1 MNFAIAEIISNDI
14 ELHRLSS
21 EVKHA
26 GSLSGVILASLTFG
40 LAVAKIVASEIL
52 TQRGQAEGVHPFCP
66 KCGHLL
72 ESKGLLPR
80 SIISIIG
87 TIHWKRRGWRC
98 TKGCKI
104 GQITPFDKELD
115 LQPNQ
120 RVSNEVKQIACALAV
135 FVPYSIASSL
145 LEMLTGVEVSS
156 GAIWNW
162 AQDAGQHAMIRL
174 ENELS
179 AFEEDSSESIN
190 IEEKLQRLPLLIGG
204 DGVMAPFRPH
214 TGSPKGKTAWREV
227 KVGIFARLG
236 QRVTKKGKIVS
247 VLVHR
252 HLVAVLGNID
262 EFKARMQV
270 AAVKQGIMDAEIVVW
285 LSDGGRGFWRVY
297 NELFS
302 GCAQGILD
310 FYHAAQNVWKAT
322 KNWLD
327 GRTNKARE
335 WFNKARHRL
344 RHGNA
349 TKVIDDLR
357 EGLNQDN
364 LPESAGEAIKN
375 VIRYLEKH
383 KDHIQYDRYKELDLP
398 IGSGMVESAC
408 KWLIQQRFKCV
419 GMRWSENGFNNLLHL
434 RLAWVNGTFEEL
446 FAETC
451 LPPNS

>member
-1 MNFAIAEIISNDI
+1 MSLVVD
-14 ELHRLSS
+14 ELVRQDSYFLELFSD
-21 EVKHA
+21 VKGA
-26 GSLSGVILASLTFG
+26 TSLSAVVLASLMFG
-40 LAVAKIVASEIL
+40 LAVSRRVASEIL
-52 TQRGQAEGVHPFCP
+52 TQRGQAEGTRPFCP
-66 KCGHLL
+66 KCGRLL
-72 ESKGLLPR
+72 ESKGLLRR
-80 SIISIIG
+80 SVISIIG
-87 TIHWKRRGWRC
+87 QISWKRRGWRC
-98 TKGCKI
+98 TRGCKI
-104 GQITPFDKELD
+104 GQITPFDEELG

-120 RVSNEVKQIACALAV
+120 RVSNEVKQVGCALAV
-135 FVPYSIASSL
+135 FIPYSIASSL
-145 LEMLTGVEVSS
+145 LKMLTGVEISS
-156 GAIWNW
+156 GTIWNW
-162 AQDAGQHAMIRL
+162 VQCAGQNAMIRL

-179 AFEEDSSESIN
+179 AFKEKSSKAIDIES
-190 IEEKLQRLPLLIGG
+190 KFLKLPLLIGG
-204 DGVMAPFRPH
+204 DGVMVPFRPH

-236 QRVTKKGKIVS
+236 QRVTKKGKSVS
-247 VLVHR
+247 VLVYR

-262 EFKARMQV
+262 EFKSRMQV
-270 AAVKQGIMDAEIVVW
+270 AAVKQGILNTEVVVW

-302 GCAQGILD
+302 GRAQGILD
-310 FYHAAQNVWKAT
+310 FYHAAQNVWKGA

-335 WFNKARHRL
+335 WFDKARHRL

-349 TKVIDDLR
+349 TKVIDDFQ
-357 EGLNQDN
+357 EGLTQDN
-364 LPESAGEAIKN
+364 LPESARKEIKN
-375 VIRYLEKH
+375 VIAYLETH
-383 KDHIQYDRYKELDLP
+383 KNHIQYDRYKELELP

-419 GMRWSENGFNNLLHL
+419 GMRWSEDGFNNLLHL

>member
-1 MNFAIAEIISNDI
+1 MNFKIIEIINYDSELHKLSSKTKDADSLSGIILASMTFGFAIA
-14 ELHRLSS
+14 RR
-21 EVKHA
+21 
-26 GSLSGVILASLTFG
+26 
-40 LAVAKIVASEIL
+40 VASETL
-52 TQRGQAEGVHPFCP
+52 TQRGQAEGLRPVCP
-66 KCGHLL
+66 KCGRPL
-72 ESKGLLPR
+72 ESKGMLPR

-98 TKGCKI
+98 TNKCKI
-104 GQITPFDKELD
+104 GQITPFDKELG
-115 LQPNQ
+115 LRPNQ
-120 RVSNEVKQIACALAV
+120 GVSNELKQVASALAV

-145 LEMLTGVEVSS
+145 LKMLTGVEISS

-162 AQDAGQHAMIRL
+162 TQDAGQRAIIRL

-179 AFEEDSSESIN
+179 AFEEGVLEAIN
-190 IEEKLQRLPLLIGG
+190 IEETLQKLALLIGG
-204 DGVMAPFRPH
+204 DGVMVPFRPH

-236 QRVTKKGKIVS
+236 QRVTKKGKTVS

-262 EFKARMQV
+262 EFKVRMKL
-270 AAVKQGIMDAEIVVW
+270 AAFRQGILNAEIVVW
-285 LSDGGRGFWRVY
+285 LSDGGRGFWGVY
-297 NELFS
+297 KELFS

-310 FYHAAQNVWKAT
+310 FYHAAQNIWKGT

-335 WFNKARHRL
+335 WFDKARHRL

-349 TKVIDDLR
+349 TKVIDDFR
-357 EGLNQDN
+357 EGLKQDN
-364 LPESAGEAIKN
+364 LPESASESIKN
-375 VIRYLEKH
+375 VIQYLETH
-383 KDHIQYDRYKELDLP
+383 KDHIQYDRYKELNLP

-419 GMRWSENGFNNLLHL
+419 GMRWSEDGFNNLLHL

-446 FAETC
+446 FADTC

>member
-1 MNFAIAEIISNDI
+1 MSFAVDEFAGQDSCFYELFSEIKDTDTLI
-14 ELHRLSS
+14 
-21 EVKHA
+21 
-26 GSLSGVILASLTFG
+26 GVVLASLAFG
-40 LAVAKIVASEIL
+40 LAVARIVASEIL
-52 TQRGQAEGVHPFCP
+52 TQKGQAESVRPLCP
-66 KCGHLL
+66 KCGRSL
-72 ESKGLLPR
+72 ESKGMLPR

-98 TKGCKI
+98 TNKCKI
-104 GQITPFDKELD
+104 GQITPSDQALG

-120 RVSNEVKQIACALAV
+120 RVSNEIKQVSSALAV

-145 LEMLTGVEVSS
+145 LKMLTGVGISS

-162 AQDAGQHAMIRL
+162 AQDAGRRAMIRL

-179 AFEEDSSESIN
+179 AFEDAPSEPVN
-190 IEEKLQRLPLLIGG
+190 IEDKTQKLPLVIGG
-204 DGVMAPFRPH
+204 DGVMVPFRPH

-227 KVGIFARLG
+227 KVGIFARLS
-236 QRVTKKGKIVS
+236 QRVTRKGRTVS

-262 EFKARMQV
+262 EFRSRMQV
-270 AAVKQGIMDAEIVVW
+270 AAVRQGILNAEIVVW
-285 LSDGGRGFWRVY
+285 LSDGGRGFWGVY

-302 GCAQGILD
+302 GRAQGILD
-310 FYHAAQNVWKAT
+310 FYHAAQNIWKGA

-335 WFNKARHRL
+335 WFDKARHWL

-357 EGLNQDN
+357 EGLNQNN
-364 LPESAGEAIKN
+364 LPESAGEAMGN
-375 VIRYLEKH
+375 VIKYLETH
-383 KDHIQYDRYKELDLP
+383 KDHIQYDHYKELNLP